1 MIEKERYA
9 KLEEQLK
16 NFAKSDKSS
25 VYRKYF
31 FTLLNRLEFSFQF
44 NTLIDIFRLDLA
56 EIPEIKAVYYFKK
69 SNKVAFWVFLE
80 KRNWTAEDLVYETY
94 DRIMSIFPKYDVI
107 LKILRL
113 NGRQPEELLPSGG
126 NNILGV

>member
-1 MIEKERYA
+1 LIEKERYT
-9 KLEEQLK
+9 KIEEQLK
-16 NFAKSDKSS
+16 NFAKSDESS

-69 SNKVAFWVFLE
+69 SNKVAFWAF
-80 KRNWTAEDLVYETY
+80 
-94 DRIMSIFPKYDVI
+94 S
-107 LKILRL
+107 
-113 NGRQPEELLPSGG
+113 
-126 NNILGV
+126 